1 MRSVINT
8 NINVTTLTNEVRTV
22 VAGVVTLRADS
33 HLLRLYAAPARQRWA
48 QDDGDQ
54 PFTGKQKPE
63 CLGPM
68 PGGSDITSRCSR
80 RASSRC
86 RRPRVSSCLARF
98 S

>member
-8 NINVTTLTNEVRTV
+8 NINVTTLTNEVRTM
-22 VAGVVTLRADS
+22 VAGVVILRAAS
-33 HLLRLYAAPARQRWA
+33 HLLRLYAAPARQRWT

-68 PGGSDITSRCSR
+68 PAGSETSRCSH